1 LLLNKNMTQET
12 DKTLYNT
19 SDLSLATT
27 LSLWHPIQ
35 QIIRANPRKSVF
47 VFEKDKELLKLVD
60 AYYRD
65 ELKVSPQTF
74 FNQLRAIKAR
84 LYSEG

>member
-1 LLLNKNMTQET
+1 MTQ
-12 DKTLYNT
+12 DQNKTLYET
-19 SDLSLATT
+19 SDLSLSTT

-35 QIIRANPRKSVF
+35 QIVRSNPRKAIF
-47 VFEKDKELLKLVD
+47 VFEKTKELLKLVD

-84 LYSEG
+84 LYSEGQT